1 MLRDE
6 VTRAIDKGHNYDN
19 SAVTLVTGKCKARHV
34 VCDHP
39 CSYPAHNSFSIED
52 IQLKFHMWV
61 ENREWK

>member
-6 VTRAIDKGHNYDN
+6 VTRAIDKGHNYNN

-39 CSYPAHNSFSIED
+39 CF
-52 IQLKFHMWV
+52 KV
-61 ENREWK
+61 EPLTLYFIDTSLDASVVDDY